1 MHTLGTAGT
10 GGFSLYA
17 DSIPHS
23 NSVYFEAVITVFMF
37 LFGVNFK
44 LYFFLVIREFT
55 PVVRVRNF
63 APVSGLQPDPFFW
76 WH

>member
-1 MHTLGTAGT
+1 MHTFDTAGT

-37 LFGVNFK
+37 LFGVNFN
-44 LYFFLVIREFT
+44 LYF
-55 PVVRVRNF
+55 
-63 APVSGLQPDPFFW
+63 SW
-76 WH
+76 